1 MHGVLFGLPKV
12 PTTGDALA
20 KMLNQ
25 TAVGKGLNV
34 QLGNECDG
42 LLILQPLCCMQ
53 VTSQAGLAW
62 ALFIFLACSSL
73 SDPISFRIPWAIRG
87 NFTLLQERKI
97 CKEELPLRFCALS
110 SNQQK
115 RAQEA
120 NRALPKRS
128 LAGILMARFPL
139 FLSWLDNVLL
149 ISSSICIHVSC
160 RDCRMHPSQFI
171 FNRENR
177 KKQPWKN

>member
-53 VTSQAGLAW
+53 VTSQAGLA
-62 ALFIFLACSSL
+62 
-73 SDPISFRIPWAIRG
+73 
-87 NFTLLQERKI
+87 
-97 CKEELPLRFCALS
+97 
-110 SNQQK
+110 
-115 RAQEA
+115 
-120 NRALPKRS
+120 
-128 LAGILMARFPL
+128 
-139 FLSWLDNVLL
+139 
-149 ISSSICIHVSC
+149 
-160 RDCRMHPSQFI
+160 
-171 FNRENR
+171 
-177 KKQPWKN
+177 